1 MASNDLTT
9 GSGRWRFTRRGLVRI
24 VGAGGVAAAL
34 GGSVAACTGDEG
46 GTGGSGPGGGA
57 DGAGGGAA
65 DRVAIVTNLPDG
77 DDPVAVDTQVQVEAR
92 DGTLTTVALVTADGA
107 EVTGEMREGGTSW
120 AAGSLLDPGATYT
133 LTVQATGDG
142 GDTSAERSFTTVDLS
157 LDELT
162 YPSIAPLADEEVGV
176 GMPVVVRFDVA
187 VTDHAT
193 YEQHLRVT
201 SEPAQEG
208 CWHWFDDH
216 EVRWRPR
223 EYWQPGTAVTV
234 DVDVKSLPA
243 GGGIYG
249 QESRRVAFTVGR
261 SVIHR
266 VDATTHTMT
275 TEIDGAPAQTMPI
288 SAGKPGFE
296 TRSGVKVI
304 MEKFREKTMD
314 AATTGI
320 EPGDPD
326 YYNIADVEYALRVTT
341 SGEFLHA
348 APWSAGSQGV
358 ANVSHGCVGMATPD
372 ARWVFEN
379 SRRGDVVEVT
389 GTDRQM
395 TLENGWGDWNATPE
409 AYAEGSAL

>member
-1 MASNDLTT
+1 MATDDLTT
-9 GSGRWRFTRRGLVRI
+9 PAGRWRFSRRGLVRI

-34 GGSVAACTGDEG
+34 GGAVAACSSDEG
-46 GTGGSGPGGGA
+46 GGSGSGSGSDSGG
-57 DGAGGGAA
+57 DGGPAA
-65 DRVAIVTNLPDG
+65 AIVTNLPAG
-77 DDPVAVDTQVQVEAR
+77 DAPVPVDTRVQVEAQ
-92 DGTLTTVALVTADGA
+92 DGTLSTVSLTTADGT
-107 EVTGEMREGGTSW
+107 EVAGEMREGGISW

-133 LTVQATGDG
+133 LTAEATGDG
-142 GDTSAERSFTTVDLS
+142 GDATTEVSFTTADLG
-157 LDELT
+157 LDALT

-187 VTDHAT
+187 VADHAT
-193 YEQHLRVT
+193 FEQHMTVT
-201 SEPAQEG
+201 SDPPQEG
-208 CWHWFDDH
+208 SWHWFDDH
-216 EVRWRPR
+216 EVRWRPHA
-223 EYWQPGTAVTV
+223 YWQAGTAVTV

-249 QESRRVAFTVGR
+249 QESRQVAFTVGR

-275 TEIDGAPAQTMPI
+275 SEIDGATARTMPI

-320 EPGDPD
+320 QPGDPD
-326 YYNIADVEYALRVTT
+326 YYNIEDVEYALRVTT

-348 APWSAGSQGV
+348 APWSSGSQGV
-358 ANVSHGCVGMATPD
+358 ANVSHGCVGMATDD